1 MKIFKKFL
9 NKKKTVKQNIYNMKF
24 NCPHCSSGDFYL
36 AQLWLHTHKEHPDKL
51 IIQCYETV
59 VQSCAFNIEFRI

>member
-36 AQLWLHTHKEHPDKL
+36 AQLWLHTHKEHSDKVL
-51 IIQCYETV
+51 
-59 VQSCAFNIEFRI
+59 FNVMRRSYKAVLSI